1 MVFDKLKQMYELKRK
16 ADAMKKE
23 LEAEVIDVEMAG
35 AKVRVNGAQKILRLE
50 YPQDIDPDK
59 LRDAINKAL
68 DEAQKVAAKK
78 MQGMMGGMEG
88 LQDLLRG

>member
-1 MVFDKLKQMYELKRK
+1 MVFDKLKQMYDLKRK

-23 LEAEVIDVEMAG
+23 LESEIIDVEVHG
-35 AKVRVNGAQKILRLE
+35 VKVRINAAQKIKE
-50 YPQDIDPDK
+50 IDFPADVNPNDLK
-59 LRDAINKAL
+59 DAINKAL